1 LTLNNPN
8 KPTTLNLQARFKP
21 SNDNVLRLFLP
32 VSCTKN
38 TINQKKRHVAIKYL
52 NVATCLAGSVTAGG
66 VTVGGT
72 AFLAAT
78 DGAASVG
85 GTFRFSALEAAA
97 AATAF
102 GADFSA
108 AGTGSFS
115 TTTAGDIFFFCKYG
129 VKNRDEH

>member
-1 LTLNNPN
+1 MIILYYVY
-8 KPTTLNLQARFKP
+8 
-21 SNDNVLRLFLP
+21 SFLYH
-32 VSCTKN
+32 VQKKN
-38 TINQKKRHVAIKYL
+38 TMIQKEWHVAFKHL
-52 NVATCLAGSVTAGG
+52 NVPTCLAGSVAAAGG
-66 VTVGGT
+66 VTVDGT

-97 AATAF
+97 ATVF

-115 TTTAGDIFFFCKYG
+115 TTTAGDIFSLCFL
-129 VKNRDEH
+129 